1 MRAACTLHAKSSR
14 GVRGRNGEG
23 VKVKREEKREREE
36 ERRKRR
42 PSRSNSYCPHQLLKQ
57 VGPGLGRPLSLI
69 HIETKW
75 QVVLFPALYEHRY
88 YCSLRYTC

>member
-23 VKVKREEKREREE
+23 VKVRRE

-42 PSRSNSYCPHQLLKQ
+42 GGL
-57 VGPGLGRPLSLI
+57 VGV
-69 HIETKW
+69 T
-75 QVVLFPALYEHRY
+75 VTVLTNFLNKLVRARDGH
-88 YCSLRYTC
+88 